1 MLFLAP
7 VITIYILVMA
17 FIFGAV
23 FASFLGCM
31 GWRITKGESVLK
43 GRSHCDYCGYVLAWR
58 DLIPIVSFV
67 LGKGRCAYCKKA
79 LSKVLLYG
87 EISLA
92 LLFVL
97 VTLRYDVTP
106 ELFLYLF
113 FICILYLISIT
124 DIYDQMIPDSALL
137 IAVIVRLL
145 WFFVTEPFG
154 WRGLLG
160 LIGNGLSVSLPL
172 LLLVLLMEKIRDMEM
187 MGGGDI
193 KLLFVMGLYIGWA
206 NNLLALFLGCLTAII
221 YGSLKQRKE
230 GKEVYIPFG
239 PFLSLGAVFALLIGD
254 GLIQWYLSLF
264 I

>member
-1 MLFLAP
+1 MLFLTP

-17 FIFGAV
+17 FLLGAV

-31 GWRITKGESVLK
+31 GWRITTGESVLK
-43 GRSHCDYCGYVLAWR
+43 GRSHCDYCGHVLAWR

-67 LGKGRCAYCKKA
+67 VGKGRCAYCKKT
-79 LSKVLLYG
+79 LSKTLLYG

-113 FICILYLISIT
+113 FVCILYLISIT
-124 DIYDQMIPDSALL
+124 DIYDQMIPDLAL
-137 IAVIVRLL
+137 ITAVILRFF
-145 WFFVTEPFG
+145 WYFVTEPFQIKG
-154 WRGLLG
+154 FLG
-160 LIGNGLSVSLPL
+160 LIGNGLSVSFPL
-172 LLLVLLMEKIRDMEM
+172 LLLVLLMEKIRGMEM

-193 KLLFVMGLYIGWA
+193 KLLFVMGIYLGWA

-221 YGSLKQRKE
+221 YGLEKQKKE

-239 PFLSLGAVFALLIGD
+239 PFLSLGAVFALLLGD

-264 I
+264 F

>member
-1 MLFLAP
+1 MLFLTP

-43 GRSHCDYCGYVLAWR
+43 GRSHCDYCGHVLAWR

-67 LGKGRCAYCKKA
+67 AGKGRCAYCKKT
-79 LSKVLLYG
+79 LSKILLYG
-87 EISLA
+87 EIYLA

-113 FICILYLISIT
+113 FVCILYLVSMT
-124 DIYDQMIPDSALL
+124 DIYDKIILDSAL
-137 IAVIVRLL
+137 IVAVILRFIWYFTIEITSIGGFLSLL
-145 WFFVTEPFG
+145 VD
-154 WRGLLG
+154 GLA
-160 LIGNGLSVSLPL
+160 VSLPL
-172 LLLVLLMEKIRDMEM
+172 LFLVLLMEKIRGMEM

-206 NNLLALFLGCLTAII
+206 NNLLALFVGCLTAII
-221 YGSLKQRKE
+221 YGVIKQKTE
-230 GKEVYIPFG
+230 GKEIYIPFG
-239 PFLSLGAVFALLIGD
+239 PFLALGAVFALLIGD

-264 I
+264 M

>member
-1 MLFLAP
+1 MLFLTP

-31 GWRITKGESVLK
+31 GWRITAGESVLK
-43 GRSHCDYCGYVLAWR
+43 GRSHCDYCGHVLAWR

-67 LGKGRCAYCKKA
+67 AGKGRCAYCKKT
-79 LSKVLLYG
+79 LSKTLLYG

-113 FICILYLISIT
+113 FVCVLYLISIT
-124 DIYDQMIPDSALL
+124 DIYDQIIPDVALF
-137 IAVIVRLL
+137 IAVILRIVWFLL
-145 WFFVTEPFG
+145 MEPFT
-154 WRGLLG
+154 LG
-160 LIGNGLSVSLPL
+160 GFLGMIGNGLSVSFPL
-172 LLLVLLMEKIRDMEM
+172 LCLVLLMEKIRDMEM

-193 KLLFVMGLYIGWA
+193 KLLFVMGIYLGWA
-206 NNLLALFLGCLTAII
+206 NNLLALFAGCLTAII
-221 YGSLKQRKE
+221 YGFAKQKKE

-239 PFLSLGAVFALLIGD
+239 PFLSLGAVFALLYGD
-254 GLIQWYLSLF
+254 SLIQWYLSLF
-264 I
+264 F